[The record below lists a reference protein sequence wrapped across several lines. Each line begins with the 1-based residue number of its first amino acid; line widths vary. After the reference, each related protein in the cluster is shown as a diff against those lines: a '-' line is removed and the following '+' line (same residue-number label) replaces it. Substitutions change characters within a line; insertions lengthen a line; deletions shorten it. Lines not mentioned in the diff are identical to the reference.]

1 MKGMHLLAIYLS
13 INLEAASY
21 QVVVFHTYLSRS
33 LLESLMGG
41 HYCRSSIMKQVF
53 RLKCELSADTVEV
66 SILNAQVIQ
75 LGRPVLEVD
84 EHSRV
89 LQFPQ
94 RKTSDFAKLSEL
106 CSGIGG
112 LGQGAKYAGWEIA
125 AQNVSSGGRGS
136 LQARYPDQ
144 NV

>member
-53 RLKCELSADTVEV
+53 RLKCELS
-66 SILNAQVIQ
+66 ILNAQVIQ

-84 EHSRV
+84 ERSRV

-106 CSGIGG
+106 CAGIGG